1 MNILDKIN
9 KDRFDDFVKNNTAIS
24 HKINQIDY
32 SKIIKSLKNKN
43 MYKHIN
49 INIKD
54 VIKSIK

>member
-24 HKINQIDY
+24 HKINQ
-32 SKIIKSLKNKN
+32 KNKN